1 MRSPWAML
9 TTRGRVFVLL
19 GLVTGAAGV
28 FLGYEDITRI
38 GVLLA
43 VLPVLALLL
52 MPRRSPRIQVRREA
66 DPPRLVPDER
76 GTVQTR
82 FVNVGRRSTPV
93 YLAEEHLDYHLGD
106 RPRFVMPR
114 MEPGEER
121 RLRYSV
127 RSRHRGAY
135 PLGPVVLRQRDPF
148 GLTFLT
154 LQLSSRSEVLVL
166 PRTYSLGEGRV
177 RGTSRGSEGEM
188 PQMVALHGEDDV
200 SIRSYR
206 DGDELRR
213 VHWPATAHRG
223 ELMVRQEDRPARRRA
238 VLLLDSRDRA
248 HSGTGVRSSYE
259 WAVSAIASVMRHLAA
274 QGFVVHLLTDST
286 VREGTADH
294 PIELDPALTILA
306 RANPEPDARLER
318 LAAVASSYAAGG
330 VLVVA
335 AVVAHDE
342 DDLRALASIRQPGSR
357 ALAFVLDPSRFGG
370 SSSEGS
376 GGPGDGTPSGVL
388 AEAGWRTVVCSPH
401 TEVAQAWAALG
412 ESRQVGRPA

>member
-9 TTRGRVFVLL
+9 TSRGRVFLVL

-28 FLGYEDITRI
+28 LLGYEDVTRI

-43 VLPVLALLL
+43 ALPVLALLL
-52 MPRRSPRIQVRREA
+52 MPRRTPRIQVRREV
-66 DPPRLVPDER
+66 DPMRLVPDER
-76 GTVQTR
+76 GAVETR
-82 FVNVGRRSTPV
+82 FVNVGRRPTPI
-93 YLAEEHLDYHLGD
+93 YLGEEHLDYQLGD

-114 MEPGEER
+114 MQPGEER
-121 RLRYSV
+121 RLRYAV

-166 PRTYSLGEGRV
+166 PRTHHLGEGRV

-200 SIRSYR
+200 SIRTYR

-238 VLLLDSRDRA
+238 LLLLDSRTHA
-248 HSGTGVRSSYE
+248 HPGTGVRASYE
-259 WAVSAIASVMRHLAA
+259 WGVSAIASVARHLAA
-274 QGFVVHLLTDST
+274 QGFVIHLLTDST
-286 VREGTADH
+286 VREGTAEH
-294 PIELDPALTILA
+294 PVELDSALTILA
-306 RANPEPDARLER
+306 RATPVSDSRLER
-318 LAAVASSYAAGG
+318 LAAVASPFTAGG

-335 AVVAHDE
+335 AVVAMDDH
-342 DDLRALASIRQPGSR
+342 DLRALASIRQPGSR
-357 ALAFVLDPSRFGG
+357 ALAFVLDPLRFGATRARR
-370 SSSEGS
+370 
-376 GGPGDGTPSGVL
+376 GGDPAGVL
-388 AEAGWRTVVCSPH
+388 AQAGWRTVACGPH
-401 TEVAQAWAALG
+401 TEIPQAWTALG
-412 ESRQVGRPA
+412 ESQHVGRSA

>member
-1 MRSPWAML
+1 MRSPWRML
-9 TTRGRVFVLL
+9 TSRGRAFLVL
-19 GLVTGAAGV
+19 GLVTAAAGV
-28 FLGYEDITRI
+28 LLGYEDITRI
-38 GVLLA
+38 GVLLTA
-43 VLPVLALLL
+43 LPVLALLL

-66 DPPRLVPDER
+66 DPARLVPDER
-76 GTVQTR
+76 GAVETHFT
-82 FVNVGRRSTPV
+82 NVGRRRTPV

-106 RPRFVMPR
+106 RPRFVLPR
-114 MEPGEER
+114 LDPGEQR
-121 RLRYSV
+121 RLRYTV

-135 PLGPVVLRQRDPF
+135 TLGPVVLRQRDPF

-166 PRTYSLGEGRV
+166 PRTHHLGEGRV

-200 SIRSYR
+200 SIRNYR

-248 HSGTGVRSSYE
+248 HPGGGVRASYE
-259 WAVSAIASVMRHLAA
+259 WGVSAIASVARHLQL
-274 QGFVVHLLTDST
+274 QGFVIHLLTDST
-286 VREGTADH
+286 VREGSADH
-294 PIELDPALTILA
+294 PVELDQALTILA
-306 RANPEPDARLER
+306 RATPEANTRLAR
-318 LAAVASSYAAGG
+318 LAAVAAPFAAGG

-342 DDLRALASIRQPGSR
+342 EDLRALASIRQPGSR

-370 SSSEGS
+370 TPRS
-376 GGPGDGTPSGVL
+376 DGRATRPSGAAGAL
-388 AEAGWRTVVCSPH
+388 AQAGWRTVECGPH
-401 TEVAQAWAALG
+401 TEIPQAWAALG
-412 ESRQVGRPA
+412 ESAQVGRSA